1 MDIAN
6 YKTAVNRA
14 GQVGHYPLST
24 ETLDFIQEQIKL
36 LQKLSSITG
45 YQHPWIIRSPNSSS
59 EGVLLYNDELLP
71 IEPISIPLTKGT
83 TYDLCLRERKQEVQT
98 LEDTYR
104 DARLYR
110 TAYIAAK
117 GTAQAIGSVEATS
130 TTSVHTPGAFT
141 LAQLA
146 KVATSVERIELT
158 EELIESRSLQH
169 NWLGKKLLYVSSPV
183 EPSGVLMLADLD
195 NSYLTTTL
203 IEGSGD
209 SFIQELETEYG
220 VKYRRMC
227 LNHTD
232 YTERREHLNPGGITG
247 PWTWKCIPGQVLGS
261 CTIIIGV
268 GNNMYANPDP
278 GKGILRGVKILS
290 VSDDGVIISPKK
302 PRWLASLYSRLVISS
317 RYSSEKELQTA
328 GVVATYVQQNGSIS
342 ISFEKSKMPPT
353 MHLVLSMISV

>member
-45 YQHPWIIRSPNSSS
+45 YQHPWVVRSPDASH
-59 EGVLLYNDELLP
+59 EGILLYKDELLP
-71 IEPISIPLTKGT
+71 IEPISISLTEGS

-117 GTAQAIGSVEATS
+117 GTADAIGSVVAAS
-130 TTSVHTPGAFT
+130 TTSVHTPGTFT
-141 LAQLA
+141 LAQVA
-146 KVATSVERIELT
+146 KAATSVERIELT
-158 EELIESRSLQH
+158 EELIRSTSLQH
-169 NWLGKKLLYVSSPV
+169 NWLGKKLLYASSPV

-220 VKYRRMC
+220 VKYRRMY

-232 YTERREHLNPGGITG
+232 YTERREYLNPEGITG
-247 PWTWKCIPGQVLGS
+247 TWQCIPGQVLGS
-261 CTIIIGV
+261 CTITIGV
-268 GNNMYANPDP
+268 GNNMYANAGP
-278 GKGILRGVKILS
+278 GKGILRGATILS

-302 PRWLASLYSRLVISS
+302 PRRLASLYSRLVISS
-317 RYSSEKELQTA
+317 RYSSGKELQTA

-353 MHLVLSMISV
+353 MQLVLSIISV